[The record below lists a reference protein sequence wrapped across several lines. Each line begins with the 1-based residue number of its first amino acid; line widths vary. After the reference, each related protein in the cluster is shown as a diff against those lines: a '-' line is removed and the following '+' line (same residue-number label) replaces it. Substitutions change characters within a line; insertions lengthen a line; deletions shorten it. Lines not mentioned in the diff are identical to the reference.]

1 MSKIFVD
8 QVDPKTGT
16 SLTLGTSGDT
26 VNIPSGVTLSGA
38 GTITSSAVNLAASG
52 AGGVTGNLPVANLN
66 GGTSASSSTFWRGD
80 GTWVTPTD
88 TLGGITHADQWR
100 LNTNITGDVD
110 PITDVEQTDT
120 DGFAGL
126 GSPMSVSSGIFT
138 FPVTGIWLI
147 EFTAMYYH
155 NAYSAFNSALL
166 YTSEGGGYG
175 IASYN
180 SNFIN
185 TTGANSFASVTSSF
199 MFDVTNVSTHKVK
212 FATDVGNNSVTTNGT
227 SGANQTAM
235 TFIRLGDT

>member
-1 MSKIFVD
+1 MAIDKID
-8 QVDPKTGT
+8 
-16 SLTLGTSGDT
+16 
-26 VNIPSGVTLSGA
+26 VTKG
-38 GTITSSAVNLAASG
+38 I
-52 AGGVTGNLPVANLN
+52 TGNLPVANLN
-66 GGTSASSSTFWRGD
+66 SGTSASSSTFWRGD

-138 FPVTGIWLI
+138 FPVTGVWLI

-166 YTSEGGGYG
+166 YTTTDNSSYG
-175 IASYN
+175 IASYG

-185 TTGANSFASVTSSF
+185 TTGANSFASATSSF
-199 MFDVTNVSTHKVK
+199 MFDVTNVTTHKVK

-227 SGANQTAM
+227 SGANQTFM